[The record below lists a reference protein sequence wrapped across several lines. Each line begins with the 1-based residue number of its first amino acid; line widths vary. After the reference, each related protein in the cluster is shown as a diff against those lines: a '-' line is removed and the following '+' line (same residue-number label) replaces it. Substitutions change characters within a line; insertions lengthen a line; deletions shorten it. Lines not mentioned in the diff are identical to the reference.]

1 MIIQDN
7 YMDILQMF
15 TYYIDMLKDIQ
26 SIMSWMRFLKV
37 KT

>member
-15 TYYIDMLKDIQ
+15 TYYIDILKDVQ
-26 SIMSWMRFLKV
+26 SIMSWMPFLKV

>member
-15 TYYIDMLKDIQ
+15 TYYIDMLNDVQ
-26 SIMSWMRFLKV
+26 SIMSWMQFLKV